1 MYFTCDNYDL
11 AESKLKAFSRSAMR
25 TKVMLCLLEKERDA
39 KDIGNEIGIRST
51 TIHHSITEM
60 VEEKLVAKTD
70 TGYGLTNLG
79 RVQALLLEKLL
90 GTIVAIDQHEDFWLN
105 HDLRGIPLE
114 LQKNIGML
122 VQSEVIASDSSAP
135 LRAYENFLAE
145 LGRAEEIHGV
155 SPVIYPGNSE
165 AIARAVERGA
175 LVDLILTREILQI
188 VASEYKDILKALL
201 KHRNFRLYSI
211 DAEVKEA
218 FTVTDTLLSLGL
230 FRLNG
235 DYDIGN
241 DLICKGEGARKWG
254 MELFNHYLIASRQ
267 VVDI

>member
-1 MYFTCDNYDL
+1 MSFACDNYDL
-11 AESKLKAFSRSAMR
+11 AESKFKAFTRSAMR
-25 TKVMLCLLEKERDA
+25 TKIMLCLLENGRDA
-39 KDIGNEIGIRST
+39 KDIGSEIGIRST
-51 TIHHSITEM
+51 TIHHSIKEM
-60 VEEKLVAKTD
+60 VDEKLVAKTD
-70 TGYGLTNLG
+70 LGYRLTNLG
-79 RVQALLLEKLL
+79 RVQALLLEKLV
-90 GTIVAIDQHEDFWLN
+90 GTIAAIDQHEDFWLN

-122 VQSEVIASDSSAP
+122 VQSEVITSDSSAP

-145 LGRAEEIHGV
+145 LGRAREIHGV

-175 LVDLILTREILQI
+175 LVDLILTREIMQV
-188 VASEYKDILKALL
+188 VAREYNDIIKMLL
-201 KHRNFRLYSI
+201 KHHNFRLYST
-211 DAEVKEA
+211 DVEVMEA
-218 FTVTDTLLSLGL
+218 FTVTETVLSLGL

-254 MELFNHYLIASRQ
+254 MELFNHYLTTSRR